1 MLFRLPEA
9 ANVIENP
16 SPDEVKAL
24 AAEMPQREA
33 DARTATSTCRPRS
46 CRRSKRSTYIVTDE
60 PDGQN
65 QAITREEGHK
75 WAEAQ
80 DAYIAEQ
87 DMVVIDGFI
96 GNDPDFRTPARLYI
110 EAANA
115 NIAAMQ
121 QQLYFTPADG
131 EHEPELTVV
140 YTPNLKAEGYPDDR
154 LIAVDLEQGVT
165 RVFNSDYFGESK
177 KGGLRMW
184 NKLVYD
190 RGGLPLHAGCK
201 IIPTPAG
208 RRVGLIVGLSGTGKT
223 TTTFTR
229 QNGSLPVQDD
239 FVGWMP
245 DGRIMATEN
254 GCFAKTFGLNPDDEP
269 TIYGAVTQPDSYLE
283 NVSQHG
289 DEVDFYDTSYTPNG
303 RATFPFGVIES
314 GVDEEVD
321 DAHFLLILNRNENII
336 PAVAKLEGPQAAAF
350 FMLGETQGTSAGRR
364 GRGRRLPPRARHE
377 PVLPDAAR
385 PPGQPLPRAARGAP
399 ARGLPDEHRT
409 RRRPGRGRALE
420 EGQDQAL
427 LRDREGHRRGH
438 DRVGRGSRL
447 RLHGRRVGAGHR
459 LRGHRHPAA
468 AAAVRGHRAASRS
481 ATRASRASRTRAPSS
496 SRSSR
501 ASRPRSSTRCTSRRS
516 RHERE
521 SVLVSDRAFIERFLD
536 SPELSEATRRAY
548 RVDVEEFASWLR
560 KRGQSLEDVDAA
572 TLSAY
577 IGRARR
583 RAPGPRSEQARA
595 GDDRAQARRGARR
608 CSGSRSARDA
618 SPTRSSGLGA
628 RAGYRM
634 RPSPRRSTPCSIST
648 PASIRSRFAT
658 ARCSSSST
666 RPGCAVARRSTS
678 ISRDVDFEQEAVH
691 VRGKGGKERVVPLG
705 EEAAYRL
712 RLYLDDARPQLVN
725 GAEDALF
732 VSARGRRLDT
742 STLRRLFPH
751 PHRLRHAF
759 ATHLLEGGAD
769 LRVIQELL
777 GHSSLSTTQTY
788 SHVDGKRLRKVY
800 DRAHPRS

>member
-1 MLFRLPEA
+1 MLFRLPDA

-16 SPDEVKAL
+16 SPADVKAL
-24 AAEMPQREA
+24 AAQMPNA
-33 DARTATSTCRPRS
+33 TPTAHGNLNVQTEVVS
-46 CRRSKRSTYIVTDE
+46 RSKRSTYIVTDE

-87 DMVVIDGFI
+87 DMVVINGFI

-121 QQLYFTPADG
+121 QQLYFTPDNG

-165 RVFNSDYFGESK
+165 RIFNSDYFGESK

-239 FVGWMP
+239 FVAWMP

-269 TIYGAVTQPDSYLE
+269 TIYSAVTQPDSYLE

-289 DEVDFYDTSYTPNG
+289 DDVDFYDTSYTPNG

-314 GVDEEVD
+314 GVDEEIE

-350 FMLGETQGTSAGRR
+350 FMLGETQGTSAGGAEEAGVFLR
-364 GRGRRLPPRARHE
+364 
-377 PVLPDAAR
+377 V
-385 PPGQPLPRAARGAP
+385 PGTNPFFPMPHDLQGNRFLE
-399 ARGLPDEHRT
+399 L
-409 RRRPGRGRALE
+409 LE
-420 EGQDQAL
+420 EHPLEVYLMNTG
-427 LRDREGHRRGH
+427 
-438 DRVGRGSRL
+438 RVGGPEEDERSKKVKIKHSSAIVKGIAEGSIEWVEDPDFGYLVAGSVPGIDSEDIDILQPQRL
-447 RLHGRRVGAGHR
+447 Y
-459 LRGHRHPAA
+459 
-468 AAAVRGHRAASRS
+468 
-481 ATRASRASRTRAPSS
+481 
-496 SRSSR
+496 
-501 ASRPRSSTRCTSRRS
+501 
-516 RHERE
+516 
-521 SVLVSDRAFIERFLD
+521 
-536 SPELSEATRRAY
+536 EATGRKQECDEGIARLKDARA
-548 RVDVEEFASWLR
+548 EFLTKFPS
-560 KRGQSLEDVDAA
+560 
-572 TLSAY
+572 LSAE
-577 IGRARR
+577 I
-583 RAPGPRSEQARA
+583 
-595 GDDRAQARRGARR
+595 
-608 CSGSRSARDA
+608 
-618 SPTRSSGLGA
+618 
-628 RAGYRM
+628 
-634 RPSPRRSTPCSIST
+634 
-648 PASIRSRFAT
+648 
-658 ARCSSSST
+658 
-666 RPGCAVARRSTS
+666 
-678 ISRDVDFEQEAVH
+678 VDSVH
-691 VRGKGGKERVVPLG
+691 
-705 EEAAYRL
+705 
-712 RLYLDDARPQLVN
+712 
-725 GAEDALF
+725 
-732 VSARGRRLDT
+732 
-742 STLRRLFPH
+742 
-751 PHRLRHAF
+751 
-759 ATHLLEGGAD
+759 
-769 LRVIQELL
+769 
-777 GHSSLSTTQTY
+777 
-788 SHVDGKRLRKVY
+788 
-800 DRAHPRS
+800 